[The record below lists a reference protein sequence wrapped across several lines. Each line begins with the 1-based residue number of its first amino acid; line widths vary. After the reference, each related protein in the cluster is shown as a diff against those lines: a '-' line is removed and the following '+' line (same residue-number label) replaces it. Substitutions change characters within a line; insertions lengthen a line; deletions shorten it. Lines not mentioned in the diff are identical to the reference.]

1 MKALFAIAI
10 ALSPCFGI
18 TMTVD
23 GSIPSLYQVI
33 GLSLDGNSTNYYA
46 GQIGV
51 RFDDGSPALLFC
63 ADPLVWLRNDA
74 VAVTMVPA
82 SGLSFG
88 PRLAW
93 MYSTYAAG
101 VSQGW
106 EAAALQLA
114 AWDVVLDNGGGF
126 SSGRLQARPDTDA
139 QVLARATSI
148 LGASVGQT
156 GGGVT
161 FFVPEQGP
169 VYSQTLFGL
178 SPMAYVFAVTETP
191 EPSTYWL
198 LGGGLL
204 ALGAWRRRR
213 AQS

>member
-18 TMTVD
+18 TMTAD
-23 GSIPSLYQVI
+23 GSIPSLYQVTSI
-33 GLSLDGNSTNYYA
+33 SLDGNSTNYYA
-46 GQIGV
+46 GQVGV
-51 RFDDGSPALLFC
+51 RFDDGSPSLLFC
-63 ADPLVWLRNDA
+63 ADPLVWLRGDT
-74 VAVTMVPA
+74 VTVTPVPA

-101 VSQGW
+101 ITQGW

-114 AWDVVLDNGGGF
+114 AWDVVLDNGNGF
-126 SSGRLQARPDTDA
+126 SSGRLQGRPDTDA
-139 QVLARATSI
+139 QVLAEATNI
-148 LGASVGQT
+148 LAASNGQS

-169 VYSQTLFGL
+169 AYSQTLFGL
-178 SPMAYVFAVTETP
+178 SPVAFAFAVTETP
-191 EPSTYWL
+191 EPSTYSL

-204 ALGAWRRRR
+204 ALGVWRRRR
-213 AQS
+213 A

>member
-18 TMTVD
+18 TMTAD

-74 VAVTMVPA
+74 VAVTPTPA
-82 SGLSFG
+82 SGWSFG

-93 MYSTYAAG
+93 MYFNYAANITQ
-101 VSQGW
+101 SW
-106 EAAALQLA
+106 EAAALQFA
-114 AWDVVLDNGGGF
+114 AWDVVLDNGNGF
-126 SSGRLQARPDTDA
+126 SSGRLQSRPDTDA
-139 QVLARATSI
+139 QVLAQATSI
-148 LGASVGQT
+148 LAASIGQSS
-156 GGGVT
+156 GGVT
-161 FFVPEQGP
+161 FFIPEQGP
-169 VYSQTLFGL
+169 SYSQTLFGL
-178 SPMAYVFAVTETP
+178 SPMAYGFAATETP
-191 EPSTYWL
+191 EPANYWL

-204 ALGAWRRRR
+204 ALGTWHRRRI
-213 AQS
+213 QS

>member
-1 MKALFAIAI
+1 MKFLFAIAI

-23 GSIPSLYQVI
+23 SSIPSLYQVI

-63 ADPLVWLRNDA
+63 ADPLVWLRSDA
-74 VAVTMVPA
+74 VAVTPLAA

-93 MYSTYAAG
+93 MYSTYAAS
-101 VSQGW
+101 VTQGW

-114 AWDVVLDNGGGF
+114 AWDVVLDSGNGF
-126 SSGRLQARPDTDA
+126 MSGRLQARSDTDA

-156 GGGVT
+156 DGGVT
-161 FFVPEQGP
+161 FFIPEQGP
-169 VYSQTLFGL
+169 AYSQTLFGL
-178 SPMAYVFAVTETP
+178 SPIAYEVAATETP

-198 LGGGLL
+198 MGGGLL
-204 ALGAWRRRR
+204 ALGTWRRRR
-213 AQS
+213 AQN